1 MARLPCPVPRGPL
14 KRELLDVYATTS
26 FKVGNFGNREAMR
39 IEFFRK
45 YLKFD
50 VDFEN
55 AEESS
60 EKFFRYWDKFI
71 WIVCIELPL
80 PVREYLSSTV
90 NVFRK
95 ILKNFHVTK
104 GDFSNSIPFRVISQ
118 SAKGASVKVESV
130 FRLVYDVACR
140 GVLSNGSF

>member
-1 MARLPCPVPRGPL
+1 MPRGPL

-26 FKVGNFGNREAMR
+26 FEVGNFGNREAMR

-60 EKFFRYWDKFI
+60 EKFFRY
-71 WIVCIELPL
+71 
-80 PVREYLSSTV
+80 
-90 NVFRK
+90 
-95 ILKNFHVTK
+95 
-104 GDFSNSIPFRVISQ
+104 
-118 SAKGASVKVESV
+118 
-130 FRLVYDVACR
+130 
-140 GVLSNGSF
+140 